1 MIIPV
6 ILSGGAGKRLW
17 PLSRESHPKQFLPL
31 YDGRSLFNLT
41 LERVQA
47 DGFAA
52 PLVICNSEH
61 RFMAAEQLGDIKS
74 RIVIEPCS
82 RNTAAAVATAALAS
96 NPDDILLVLPSD
108 HLFTDVN
115 AFRAMMHAAKPL
127 AEAGYL
133 VTFGVQ
139 PIFPATGYGYI
150 KRGDAVNVDPGFNVD
165 NGFHVKQFVEKP
177 DAATAQQYLLSG
189 DYFWNCGVFMFRAA
203 TLLEAMQLHAPA
215 VLNAC
220 KKAYAHHSVDLGFI
234 RLDSE
239 AFAAAPDISIDYAVM
254 EHTDKAV
261 VVPCNTAWS
270 DVGSWSSL
278 ADSMEKDGDGNVTRG
293 DVLLHNTHN
302 STVFSEEKLVV
313 VMGVDNL
320 IVVETD
326 DAILVAPQAESE
338 NIKQIVAM
346 LTDKQRSHVHSHR
359 KVYRPWGFYDSIG
372 EGDRHKVK
380 RITVKPG
387 ASLSLQMHHHR
398 AEHWIV
404 VRGTARVVRGDET
417 FLLAE
422 NQSTYIP
429 LGVKHRLENPGNIAL
444 ELIEVQSGT
453 YLDEDDIVR
462 FDDHYGRNTQHINTQ
477 HNNAQHITEK
487 KAS

>member
-31 YDGRSLFNLT
+31 FDGKSLFNLT
-41 LERVQA
+41 LARVQA
-47 DGFAA
+47 EGFAA
-52 PLVICNSEH
+52 PMVICNSEH
-61 RFMAAEQLGDIKS
+61 RFMAAEQLGSVES
-74 RIVIEPCS
+74 RIIIEPCS
-82 RNTAAAVATAALAS
+82 RNTAPAVAIAALAAQ
-96 NPDDILLVLPSD
+96 PDDILLVLPSD
-108 HLFTDVN
+108 HLFTDAD
-115 AFRAMMHAAKPL
+115 AFRTMMLAARPL
-127 AEAGYL
+127 AEAGHL

-139 PIFPATGYGYI
+139 PVFPATGYGYI
-150 KRGDAVNVDPGFNVD
+150 KRGTAVNAG
-165 NGFHVKQFVEKP
+165 NGFYVEKFVEKP
-177 DAATAQQYLLSG
+177 DAATAQQYLISG
-189 DYFWNCGVFMFRAA
+189 DYLWNCGVFMFRAA
-203 TLLEAMQLHAPA
+203 ALLQAMRHHAPA
-215 VLNAC
+215 VIDAC
-220 KKAYAHHSVDLGFI
+220 TKSYAAHTVDLGFI
-234 RLDSE
+234 RLDNH

-261 VVPCNTAWS
+261 VVPCHTAWS

-278 ADSMEKDGDGNVTRG
+278 ADSMEKDSDGNVVRG
-293 DVLLHNTHN
+293 DVVLQNTQN
-302 STVFSEEKLVV
+302 STVFAEEKLVV

-326 DAILVAPQAESE
+326 DAILVAPRAESE
-338 NIKQIVAM
+338 NIKKIVET
-346 LTDKQRSHVHSHR
+346 LTEQQRSHVRSHR

-387 ASLSLQMHHHR
+387 GCLSLQMHHHR

-404 VRGTARVVRGDET
+404 VRGTARVVRGDEE
-417 FLLAE
+417 FLLSE

-429 LGVKHRLENPGNIAL
+429 LGVTHRLENPGSIAL

-453 YLDEDDIVR
+453 YLGEDDIVR
-462 FDDHYGRNTQHINTQ
+462 FEDHYGRGNQQGSSKIAIVKNIN
-477 HNNAQHITEK
+477 
-487 KAS
+487 

>member
-1 MIIPV
+1 
-6 ILSGGAGKRLW
+6 
-17 PLSRESHPKQFLPL
+17 
-31 YDGRSLFNLT
+31 
-41 LERVQA
+41 
-47 DGFAA
+47 
-52 PLVICNSEH
+52 
-61 RFMAAEQLGDIKS
+61 
-74 RIVIEPCS
+74 
-82 RNTAAAVATAALAS
+82 
-96 NPDDILLVLPSD
+96 
-108 HLFTDVN
+108 
-115 AFRAMMHAAKPL
+115 MMHSATPL
-127 AEAGYL
+127 AEAGHL
-133 VTFGVQ
+133 VTFGVR
-139 PIFPATGYGYI
+139 PVFPATGYGYI

-220 KKAYAHHSVDLGFI
+220 KKAYAHHSIDLEFI

-239 AFAAAPDISIDYAVM
+239 AFAAAPNISIDYAVM

-278 ADSMEKDGDGNVTRG
+278 ADSMEKDSDGNVTRG
-293 DVLLHNTHN
+293 DVLLQNTKN

-313 VMGVDNL
+313 VVGVDNL

-338 NIKQIVAM
+338 NIKQIVEM
-346 LTDKQRSHVHSHR
+346 LTEQQRSHVHSHR

-404 VRGTARVVRGDET
+404 VRGTARVVRGEET

-429 LGVKHRLENPGNIAL
+429 LGVTHRLENPGNIAL
-444 ELIEVQSGT
+444 ELIEVQSGA

-462 FDDHYGRNTQHINTQ
+462 FDDHYGRNAT
-477 HNNAQHITEK
+477 HITERQ
-487 KAS
+487 AS

>member
-31 YDGRSLFNLT
+31 FDGRSLFNLT

-61 RFMAAEQLGDIKS
+61 RFMAAEQLGEIES

-82 RNTAAAVATAALAS
+82 RNTAPAVAIAALAS

-127 AEAGYL
+127 AEAGHL

-150 KRGDAVNVDPGFNVD
+150 KRGNAVNSD
-165 NGFHVKQFVEKP
+165 NSLHRDKGFHVKQFVEKP
-177 DAATAQQYLLSG
+177 DAATAQQYLISG
-189 DYFWNCGVFMFRAA
+189 NYFWNCGVFMFRAA

-215 VLNAC
+215 VLDAC
-220 KKAYAHHSVDLGFI
+220 KKAYAHHSIDLGFI
-234 RLDSE
+234 RLDSD
-239 AFAAAPDISIDYAVM
+239 AFATAPNISIDYAVM

-278 ADSMEKDGDGNVTRG
+278 ADSMEKDSNGNVTRG
-293 DVLLHNTHN
+293 DVLLQNTHN

-313 VMGVDNL
+313 VVGVDNL

-338 NIKQIVAM
+338 NIKKIVEL
-346 LTDKQRSHVHSHR
+346 LTEQQRSHVHSHR

-404 VRGTARVVRGDET
+404 VRGTARVVRGDEA
-417 FLLAE
+417 FLLGE

-429 LGVKHRLENPGNIAL
+429 LGVTHRLENPGNIAL
-444 ELIEVQSGT
+444 ELIEVQSGA
-453 YLDEDDIVR
+453 YLNEDDIVR
-462 FDDHYGRNTQHINTQ
+462 FDDHYGRNAT
-477 HNNAQHITEK
+477 HITERQ
-487 KAS
+487 AS

>member
-31 YDGRSLFNLT
+31 FDGRSLFNLT

-47 DGFAA
+47 EGFAA

-61 RFMAAEQLGDIKS
+61 RFMAAEQLGDIES
-74 RIVIEPCS
+74 RIIIEPCS
-82 RNTAAAVATAALAS
+82 RNTAAAVAIAALAS

-108 HLFTDVN
+108 HLFTDGN
-115 AFRAMMHAAKPL
+115 AFRAMMHSATPL
-127 AEAGYL
+127 AEAGHL
-133 VTFGVQ
+133 VTFGVR
-139 PIFPATGYGYI
+139 PVFPATGYGYI

-220 KKAYAHHSVDLGFI
+220 KKAYAHHSIDLEFI

-239 AFAAAPDISIDYAVM
+239 AFAAAPNISIDYAVM

-278 ADSMEKDGDGNVTRG
+278 ADSMEKDSDGNVTRG
-293 DVLLHNTHN
+293 DVLLQNTKN

-313 VMGVDNL
+313 DVGEDNL

-338 NIKQIVAM
+338 NIKQIIEM
-346 LTDKQRSHVHSHR
+346 LTDEQRSHVHSHR

-404 VRGTARVVRGDET
+404 VRGTARVVRGEET

-429 LGVKHRLENPGNIAL
+429 LGVTHRLENPGNIAL
-444 ELIEVQSGT
+444 ELIEVQSGA

-462 FDDHYGRNTQHINTQ
+462 FDDHYGRNAT
-477 HNNAQHITEK
+477 HITERQ
-487 KAS
+487 AS

>member
-1 MIIPV
+1 VIIPV

-31 YDGRSLFNLT
+31 FDGRSLFGMT

-47 DGFAA
+47 DGFAP
-52 PLVICNSEH
+52 PLVVCNSEQ
-61 RFMAAEQLGDIKS
+61 RFMAAEQLGDFGGRVVEKQ
-74 RIVIEPCS
+74 IVIEPCS
-82 RNTAAAVATAALAS
+82 RNTAPAVTIAALAS
-96 NPDDILLVLPSD
+96 NPGDILLVLPSD
-108 HLFTDVN
+108 HLFTD
-115 AFRAMMHAAKPL
+115 ADGFRAMVRAARPL
-127 AEAGYL
+127 AEAGHL

-139 PIFPATGYGYI
+139 PVFPATGYGYI
-150 KRGDAVNVDPGFNVD
+150 KRGNAVDGATK
-165 NGFHVKQFVEKP
+165 GFHVEKFVEKP
-177 DAATAQQYLLSG
+177 DAATAQRYLVSG
-189 DYFWNCGVFMFRAA
+189 DYLWNCGVFMFRAS
-203 TLLEAMQLHAPA
+203 TLLEAMQQHAPA
-215 VLNAC
+215 VMDAC
-220 KKAYAHHSVDLGFI
+220 KQAYAAHTVDLGFV
-234 RLDSE
+234 RLDSA

-278 ADSMEKDGDGNVTRG
+278 ADSMEKDPAGNVTRG
-293 DVLLHNTHN
+293 DVVLMNTRN
-302 STVFSEEKLVV
+302 STVFSEEKLVA

-326 DAILVAPQAESE
+326 DAILVAPQCESE
-338 NIKQIVAM
+338 NIKKIVET
-346 LTDKQRSHVHSHR
+346 LTDQQRSHVHAHR

-387 ASLSLQMHHHR
+387 GCLSLQMHHHR

-404 VRGTARVVRGDET
+404 VRGTARVVRGDEE
-417 FLLAE
+417 FLLSE

-429 LGVKHRLENPGNIAL
+429 LGVTHRLENPGTIAL
-444 ELIEVQSGT
+444 ELIEVQSGA
-453 YLDEDDIVR
+453 YLGEDDIVR
-462 FDDHYGRNTQHINTQ
+462 FEDHYGR
-477 HNNAQHITEK
+477 EK
-487 KAS
+487 Q

>member
-31 YDGRSLFNLT
+31 FDGQSLFNLT

-47 DGFAA
+47 EDFAA
-52 PLVICNSEH
+52 PLVICNSEQ
-61 RFMAAEQLGDIKS
+61 RFMAAEQLGDIES
-74 RIVIEPCS
+74 RIIIEPCS
-82 RNTAAAVATAALAS
+82 RNTAAAVAIAALAS

-115 AFRAMMHAAKPL
+115 AFRAMMHGATPL
-127 AEAGYL
+127 AEAGHL

-150 KRGDAVNVDPGFNVD
+150 KRGEAVSKDIVNKDH
-165 NGFHVKQFVEKP
+165 GFHVEQFVEKP

-215 VLNAC
+215 VLDAC

-234 RLDSE
+234 RLDSD
-239 AFAAAPDISIDYAVM
+239 AFAAAPNISIDYAVM

-278 ADSMEKDGDGNVTRG
+278 ADSMEKDSNGNVTRG
-293 DVLLHNTHN
+293 DVLLQNTKN

-326 DAILVAPQAESE
+326 DAILVAPKAESE
-338 NIKQIVAM
+338 NIKKIVEL
-346 LTDKQRSHVHSHR
+346 LTEQQRSHVHSHR

-429 LGVKHRLENPGNIAL
+429 LGVTHRLENPGNIAL
-444 ELIEVQSGT
+444 ELIEVQSGA

-462 FDDHYGRNTQHINTQ
+462 FDDHYGRNAT
-477 HNNAQHITEK
+477 HITERQ
-487 KAS
+487 AS

>member
-31 YDGRSLFNLT
+31 FEGRSLFKLT

-52 PLVICNSEH
+52 PLVVCNSEQ
-61 RFMAAEQLGDIKS
+61 RFMAAEQLGEIGGSAVNKQ
-74 RIVIEPCS
+74 IIIEPCS
-82 RNTAAAVATAALAS
+82 RNTAPAVAIAALAA

-108 HLFTDVN
+108 HLFTDVDG
-115 AFRAMMHAAKPL
+115 FRNMVRAARPL
-127 AEAGYL
+127 AQAGHL

-139 PIFPATGYGYI
+139 PVFPATGYGYI
-150 KRGDAVNVDPGFNVD
+150 KRGNAVAADT
-165 NGFHVKQFVEKP
+165 NGFHVEKFVEKP

-189 DYFWNCGVFMFRAA
+189 DYLWNCGVFMFRAA
-203 TLLEAMQLHAPA
+203 SLLEAMQRHAPTVMA
-215 VLNAC
+215 AC
-220 KKAYAHHSVDLGFI
+220 KQAYAAHTVDLGFI
-234 RLDSE
+234 RLDST

-278 ADSMEKDGDGNVTRG
+278 ADSMEKDPAGNVTRG
-293 DVLLHNTHN
+293 DVVLLNTRN
-302 STVFSEEKLVV
+302 STVFAEEKLVA

-326 DAILVAPQAESE
+326 DAILVAPQGESE
-338 NIKQIVAM
+338 NIKKIVET
-346 LTDKQRSHVHSHR
+346 LTEQQRSHVRAHR

-387 ASLSLQMHHHR
+387 GCLSLQMHHHR

-404 VRGTARVVRGDET
+404 VRGTARVVRGDEE
-417 FLLAE
+417 FLLSE

-429 LGVKHRLENPGNIAL
+429 LGVTHRLENPGTIAL
-444 ELIEVQSGT
+444 ELIEVQSGA
-453 YLDEDDIVR
+453 YLGEDDIVR
-462 FDDHYGRNTQHINTQ
+462 FEDHYGR
-477 HNNAQHITEK
+477 EK
-487 KAS
+487 Q